1 MINRGNYVRK
11 IKCNAAVL
19 AKKTI
24 LPQTIHTGKRGKGK
38 AVCSPPQLAE
48 QAPSP
53 FTQVVIKYCMA
64 TIL

>member
-1 MINRGNYVRK
+1 MINRGNYVRR

-24 LPQTIHTGKRGKGK
+24 LPQTMHTRKRGKGK
-38 AVCSPPQLAE
+38 AVYSSPQLAE